1 MKILVAYPNLPL
13 MMSPAIAVGLF
24 NSICKSK
31 KVEMKLFETTEYSND
46 VSENRHFNMQ
56 LAGANRG
63 KQSSGIGYD
72 IKPYEQILPDFL
84 KIIKEY
90 KPDLIFM
97 HVQEDVYDQTCFLL
111 ESIKDK
117 NISTIVGGV
126 LAIHAPD
133 FLLENPNINMVCAY
147 EGEEV
152 LQQAIDAFRANK
164 SFTTIDGIYWKNE
177 NGEVKRN
184 KPCKLV
190 NLNNITPDFDCYENR
205 RWMRPMGGRV
215 FSRALSMETYRGCP
229 YQCTYCNS
237 PGTRDIAKTFD
248 LGNFMRRK
256 SIDTIEK
263 EINYYIEKIN
273 PDFCLFIDDS
283 FLARPAKEIFDFCE
297 MWSKYKI
304 PFWFNTRIENCK
316 PEYLAALKEAG
327 VYRMTFGIESGNEE
341 YRRKYLHRN
350 VSNETYLEYFN
361 YINESNIP
369 YSLNIIIGMPY
380 ETKELILD
388 SARLCRKARGHDGLT
403 LSRFKPYIGTKLRE
417 IAIKAGFLED
427 KIRLVSGGLLKFD
440 GNGEDELISMPKPY
454 AQHDELQWLTKA
466 FPLYAYYDDD
476 LYSTIDAAQY
486 DDELYSDLLKDYKK
500 VFFHGEYQLGG
511 EDKKKHINNYCSKHD
526 IAQTYKWTEIS
537 AVNF

>member
-13 MMSPAIAVGLF
+13 MMSPAISVGLF
-24 NSICKSK
+24 NAICKSK
-31 KVEMKLFETTEYSND
+31 NVNMKLFETTEYSKD
-46 VSENRHFNMQ
+46 ISENRHFNMQ

-72 IKPYEQILPDFL
+72 IKPYEHILPDFL
-84 KIIKEY
+84 KIVDEY
-90 KPDLIFM
+90 QPDLILM
-97 HVQEDVYDQTCFLL
+97 HAQEDVYDQTCFLL
-111 ESIKDK
+111 EAIKDK
-117 NISTIVGGV
+117 NIPTIVGGI
-126 LAIHAPD
+126 LAIHAPN
-133 FLLENPNINMVCAY
+133 FLLENPNINMICVY
-147 EGEEV
+147 EAEEV
-152 LQQAIDAFRANK
+152 LKQAIDAFQNNIPYT
-164 SFTTIDGIYWKNE
+164 SIDGIYWKKE

-190 NLNNITPDFDCYENR
+190 NLNDISPDFDCYENR
-205 RWMRPMGGRV
+205 RWTRPMGGRV
-215 FSRALSMETYRGCP
+215 FKRAVSMETYRGCP

-237 PGTRDIAKTFD
+237 PGTRDTAKTLD

-256 SIDTIEK
+256 SISVIEK

-283 FLARPAKEIFDFCE
+283 FLARPAKEIFDFCK

-327 VYRMTFGIESGNEE
+327 VYRMTFGLESGNEK
-341 YRRKYLHRN
+341 YRRQYLHRK
-350 VSNETYLEYFN
+350 VSNEAYLEYFN

-380 ETKELILD
+380 ETKKLILD
-388 SARLCRKARGHDGLT
+388 SARLCREARGYDGLT

-417 IAIKAGFLED
+417 IAINAGFLED
-427 KIRLVSGGLLKFD
+427 KIKLVSGGLLGD
-440 GNGEDELISMPKPY
+440 AEDTLISMPEPY

-466 FPLYAYYDDD
+466 FPLYAYYSDDM
-476 LYSTIDAAQY
+476 YSTIDAAQY
-486 DDELYSDLLKDYKK
+486 DDELYNVLLEDYKK

-511 EDKKKHINNYCSKHD
+511 KNKKDLINNYCQKHD
-526 IAQTYKWTEIS
+526 IAQTYKWKELTLAAS
-537 AVNF
+537 